1 MDSTP
6 IQTDFRKNNGMII
19 LQQGNIISNG
29 ENNYIVKSQTFAEKE
44 YTVEL
49 LENVWVCSC
58 PDFEYRKIES
68 CKHIYAVN
76 LFIDAHKK
84 EQPQKTQVF
93 AEDAIKCDSCGSI
106 RIIKYGFDCGKQT
119 YFCKECQHK
128 FREPSILKK
137 VKFTPELITLSL
149 DLYFS
154 GLSLRK
160 VARNVSDHF
169 NVDLHHSTIYK
180 WIQRYIPKISE
191 YVNSL
196 IPQLSNQWHADE
208 LFVKMKGGETRK
220 GHTGIAYLW
229 NVMDRESRFLIA
241 SKLSEK
247 RDINGAVQTFNEA
260 IKNSHNNKPEV
271 VYTDALRAYREGV
284 KQTLGNKVEHV
295 SKCGINKP
303 HANNNRIERMNGT
316 LRERVKVQRG
326 WKSSKFAI
334 VEGQRIYYNFV
345 KPHKALK
352 GKTPAEIAGIK
363 VNDNNLLGL
372 LKASIARKQK
382 THN

>member
-1 MDSTP
+1 VATN
-6 IQTDFRKNNGMII
+6 TDFRKNNGLII
-19 LQQGNIISNG
+19 LQQGNIIQNENG
-29 ENNYIVKSQTFAEKE
+29 GYTVKSQTFTNKK
-44 YTVEL
+44 YTVQL

-58 PDFEYRKIES
+58 PDFEYRKIDC
-68 CKHIYAVN
+68 CKHIYAVQ
-76 LFIDAHKK
+76 LFIDANKK
-84 EQPQKTQVF
+84 ESKPQIF

-128 FREPSILKK
+128 FREPSILTKI
-137 VKFTPELITLSL
+137 KFTPELVTLCL

-169 NVDLHHSTIYK
+169 NIDLHHSTISD

-196 IPQLSNQWHADE
+196 VPQLSNQWHANE

-220 GHTGIAYLW
+220 GNTGIAYLW

-247 RDINGAVQTFNEA
+247 RDINGAVQVFNEA
-260 IKNSHNNKPEV
+260 IKNSHNNKPDV

-284 KQTLGNKVEHV
+284 KQMLGDKVEHIA
-295 SKCGINKP
+295 KCGINKP
-303 HANNNRIERMNGT
+303 HANNNRVERLNGT
-316 LRERVKVQRG
+316 L
-326 WKSSKFAI
+326 
-334 VEGQRIYYNFV
+334 
-345 KPHKALK
+345 
-352 GKTPAEIAGIK
+352 
-363 VNDNNLLGL
+363 
-372 LKASIARKQK
+372 
-382 THN
+382 

>member
-1 MDSTP
+1 MDNP
-6 IQTDFRKNNGMII
+6 IDFRKNNGLII
-19 LQQGNIISNG
+19 LQQGNIIANG
-29 ENNYIVKSQTFAEKE
+29 ENSYIVKSQTFAGKQ
-44 YTVEL
+44 YAVEL

-68 CKHIYAVN
+68 CKHIYAVQ
-76 LFIDAHKK
+76 LFINTFKK
-84 EQPQKTQVF
+84 EEPKPQVF

-119 YFCKECQHK
+119 YFCKDCQHK

-169 NVDLHHSTIYK
+169 DIDLHHSTIYE

-196 IPQLSNQWHADE
+196 IPQLSNKWHADE
-208 LFVKMKGGETRK
+208 LFVKMKDGETRK

-229 NVMDRESRFLIA
+229 NIMDRESRFLIA

-247 RDINGAVQTFNEA
+247 RDINGAVQAFNEA
-260 IKNSHNNKPEV
+260 IKNSHNSKPDV

-284 KQTLGNKVEHV
+284 KTLGDKIEHIA
-295 SKCGINKP
+295 KCGINKP
-303 HANNNRIERMNGT
+303 HANNNRVERLNGT

-326 WKSSKFAI
+326 WKSSKSSIA
-334 VEGQRIYYNFV
+334 EGQRIYYNFV
-345 KPHKALK
+345 KPHQALD
-352 GKTPAEIAGIK
+352 GKTPAEKAGINIK
-363 VNDNNLLGL
+363 GKDKWKNILEN
-372 LKASIARKQK
+372 
-382 THN
+382 